1 MAERIGEHLGNYRLV
16 RLLGS
21 GRFADVY
28 LAEQIYLNTLAAIKV
43 LNTHLTAETMANF
56 LNEARQL
63 SQLDHPHIL
72 RVLDFGL
79 AQEMPYLV
87 MEYAPG
93 GTLRE
98 RHPRG
103 SRVPLQAIVSY
114 VTDVAPALQYAHD
127 QGLVHGDLKPENL
140 LLGKQE
146 RVLLSD
152 FGIALL
158 VPATNSLYVPHMYGT
173 LIYMAPEQIRGA
185 PSLQSD
191 QYALAVMMYEW
202 LSGQPPFQGSAAE
215 VVSQHLFAIP
225 TLLREQYPEIPLA
238 VERVVLKAL
247 SKDPKLRFVDV
258 LSFATALREASQPET
273 SADPFQAYAKS
284 IMPSTPLKGEKAA
297 TDSPMRFQNLP
308 ALLTPLIGREQQ
320 EQAISAFLRR
330 PEVRLLTL
338 IGTGGIGKTRLASQV
353 ATDLIEV
360 FPHGVCLVQLAP
372 ISDSNLV
379 VPTIAQTL
387 GLRDVA
393 ERSLFESLK
402 AFLRD
407 KHLLLLLDNFEQVLE
422 AAPALVELLLACPSI
437 KIMVTSRA
445 VLHVEGEY
453 EFSVPPLSLPDPLH
467 LPACEQ
473 LLQYAAVALF
483 VERAQMVKPQFVLSE
498 DNAAA
503 VVQIC
508 IRLDGL
514 PLSIEL
520 AAARSRL
527 LPPQALLERLNHRL
541 AVLTGGRQDA
551 PTRQQTL
558 RDTIRWSYDLL
569 NAQEQRC
576 FRRLAIFVGGCT
588 LEAAEAV
595 CSAAADLSLPAINL
609 VASLLDK
616 SLLQQSD
623 RDGVEPRLLML
634 ETIREY
640 ALETLV
646 DSGELE
652 VTQEMHAL
660 YYLALAEQGEPEL
673 FGHQQRLWMDR
684 LTWDSENF
692 RAALQWSQTHQ
703 RKEQL
708 LRLAGNLGHFWY
720 MCGRFSEAML
730 WIETALRE
738 AAPGVAVSA
747 RIKALYIVALIA
759 GHLGQSDLL
768 FPRARECLTLAWQN
782 RDSRGFALASWS
794 LVHHLL
800 ASGDILGARAQAE
813 ETLAFVSAHA
823 LAEDSW
829 TLACALNA
837 FGSVVLSQGDYSQ
850 AQHLYERAI
859 ALFKEAGDLWLYGEL
874 HLFLANVY
882 WAQGDET
889 KAQSFLKE
897 GLAVHDQVGNAWW
910 VTGWFVSFFGEI
922 ALRQGDIARAR
933 FLLEAGLKR
942 HQQLGDQQG
951 QALIYAL
958 LAQAAASEHDYLLT
972 RTLAAQSLEIARTIL
987 DTGSLILCLEEL
999 ADVAAGQGEPA
1010 WAARLWGAAEHYR
1023 EASHATLPLVERL
1036 SRARHIEQA
1045 QGLLGKQIFAERWTE
1060 GRNMT
1065 AEQAIAAFPTPDST
1079 SKAQRP
1085 TQGKPGQPSA
1095 EQPLLDPLSQREL
1108 EVLQLLASGASNQE
1122 IATALFLAPGTV
1134 KLHVSHILSKL
1145 GVKSRTQAILRA
1157 RDLAL
1162 LPGEH
1167 TV

>member
-1 MAERIGEHLGNYRLV
+1 MTERIGEHLGNYRLV

-21 GRFADVY
+21 GGFADVY
-28 LAEQIYLNTLAAIKV
+28 LAEQIYLNTLAAVKV
-43 LNTHLTAETMANF
+43 LHTHLTPDAMGNF
-56 LNEARQL
+56 LTEARHL
-63 SQLDHPHIL
+63 SHLDHPHIL

-103 SRVPLQAIVSY
+103 SRVPLQAIISY

-140 LLGKQE
+140 LLGKNE

-158 VPATNSLYVPHMYGT
+158 VPAPNSLHVPEMYGT

-185 PSLQSD
+185 PGLQSD

-202 LSGQPPFQGSAAE
+202 LSGQPPFQGSATE
-215 VVSQHLFAIP
+215 LLSQHLFATP
-225 TLLREQYPEIPLA
+225 TLLRELYPVIPLA

-247 SKDPKLRFVDV
+247 SKDPMLRFVDV
-258 LSFATALREASQPET
+258 QSFATALREASQVET
-273 SADPFQAYAKS
+273 SANPFQVQN
-284 IMPSTPLKGEKAA
+284 PPTPVKGELAG
-297 TDSPMRFQNLP
+297 TGSPVPFQNLP
-308 ALLTPLIGREQQ
+308 FLLTPLIGREHQ
-320 EQAISAFLRR
+320 EQAISSLLLR

-338 IGTGGIGKTRLASQV
+338 TGTGGIGKTRLAQKV
-353 ATDLIEV
+353 AKDLIKE

-372 ISDSNLV
+372 LSDPDLV

-387 GLRDVA
+387 GLRDVE

-422 AAPALVELLLACPSI
+422 ASPALVELLLACPSI
-437 KIMVTSRA
+437 KILVTSRA

-467 LPACEQ
+467 LPAYEQ

-483 VERAQMVKPQFVLSE
+483 VERAHMVKPQFVLSE

-514 PLSIEL
+514 PLSLEL
-520 AAARSRL
+520 AAARSKL
-527 LPPQALLERLNHRL
+527 LSPQALLGRLNHRL
-541 AVLTGGRQDA
+541 ALLTGGRQDA

-569 NAQEQRC
+569 NAQEQWC

-595 CSAAADLSLPAINL
+595 CSAAADLSYPAIDL

-616 SLLQQSD
+616 SLLQQID
-623 RDGVEPRLLML
+623 RDGDEPRLLML

-640 ALETLV
+640 ALERLV

-684 LTWDSENF
+684 LTLDADNF
-692 RAALQWSQTHQ
+692 RAALQWAQTHH

-738 AAPGVAVSA
+738 VASDVAVSA

-759 GHLGQSDLL
+759 SHLGQSDLL
-768 FPRARECLTLAWQN
+768 FVRVRECLTLARQH
-782 RDSRGFALASWS
+782 RDGRGFVIASWA
-794 LVHHLL
+794 LVHDLL
-800 ASGDILGARAQAE
+800 SGGDIIGARAQVE
-813 ETLAFVSAHA
+813 ETLTFVRAHA
-823 LAEDSW
+823 PAEDSW

-837 FGSVVLSQGDYSQ
+837 FGSVVLSQGDYTQ
-850 AQHLYERAI
+850 AQQLYERAI
-859 ALFKEAGDLWLYGEL
+859 ALFKEVGDLWLYGEL

-882 WAQGDET
+882 WAQKDEARART
-889 KAQSFLKE
+889 FLKE
-897 GLAVHDQVGNAWW
+897 GLAVHDQVGNAW
-910 VTGWFVSFFGEI
+910 VTGWFVSLFGKI
-922 ALRQGDIARAR
+922 ALRQGDIPRAR

-958 LAQAAASEHDYLLT
+958 LAQAAASEHDYMTT
-972 RTLAAQSLEIARTIL
+972 RNLAVQSLEIARSVH
-987 DTGSLILCLEEL
+987 DSRSRILCLEEL
-999 ADVAAGQGEPA
+999 ADVVADQGESG
-1010 WAARLWGAAEHYR
+1010 WAARLWGAAERYR
-1023 EASHATLPLVERL
+1023 EASHAPLPQVERL
-1036 SRARHIEQA
+1036 GRARHIKQA
-1045 QGLLGKQIFAERWTE
+1045 QHLLGEQIFAERWAE
-1060 GRNMT
+1060 GKNMT
-1065 AEQAIAAFPTPDST
+1065 AEQAIAASPTHDRT
-1079 SKAQRP
+1079 SNLQRP
-1085 TQGKPGQPSA
+1085 AQGKPGQPSVA
-1095 EQPLLDPLSQREL
+1095 QPLLDPLSQREL
-1108 EVLQLLASGASNQE
+1108 EVLQLLAGGASNQE
-1122 IATALFLAPGTV
+1122 IAMALVVTPGTV

-1145 GVKSRTQAILRA
+1145 GVNSRTRAILRA
-1157 RDLAL
+1157 RDLGL
-1162 LPGEH
+1162 LTDEY
-1167 TV
+1167 TVSK

>member
-1 MAERIGEHLGNYRLV
+1 MTERIGEHLGNYRLV

-21 GRFADVY
+21 GGFADVY
-28 LAEQIYLNTLAAIKV
+28 LAEQIYLNTLVAIKV
-43 LNTHLTAETMANF
+43 LNTHLTSDTMGNF
-56 LNEARQL
+56 LSEARQL
-63 SQLDHPHIL
+63 SHLDHAHII

-103 SRVPLQAIVSY
+103 SRVPLQAIISY

-140 LLGKQE
+140 LLGKNE

-158 VPATNSLYVPHMYGT
+158 VPAPNSLHVPEMYGT

-185 PSLQSD
+185 PGLQSD

-202 LSGQPPFQGSAAE
+202 LSGQPPFQGSATE
-215 VVSQHLFAIP
+215 LLSQHLFATP
-225 TLLREQYPEIPLA
+225 TLLREQYPVIPLA

-247 SKDPKLRFVDV
+247 SKDPMLRFVDV
-258 LSFATALREASQPET
+258 QSFATALREASQVET
-273 SADPFQAYAKS
+273 SANPFQVQN
-284 IMPSTPLKGEKAA
+284 PPTPVKGELAG
-297 TDSPMRFQNLP
+297 TGSPVPFQNLP
-308 ALLTPLIGREQQ
+308 FLLTPLIGREHQ
-320 EQAISAFLRR
+320 EQAISSLLLR

-338 IGTGGIGKTRLASQV
+338 TGTGGIGKTRLAQKV
-353 ATDLIEV
+353 AKDLIKE

-372 ISDSNLV
+372 LSDPDLV

-387 GLRDVA
+387 GLRDV
-393 ERSLFESLK
+393 EEHSLFESLK

-407 KHLLLLLDNFEQVLE
+407 KHLLLLLDNFEQVLQ
-422 AAPALVELLLACPSI
+422 ASPALVKLLLACPSI
-437 KIMVTSRA
+437 KILVTSRA

-467 LPACEQ
+467 LPAHEE
-473 LLQYAAVALF
+473 LLRYGAVALF
-483 VERAQMVKPQFVLSE
+483 VQRAQAVKPNFALSE
-498 DNAAA
+498 DNATAIA
-503 VVQIC
+503 QIC

-514 PLSIEL
+514 PLALEL
-520 AAARSRL
+520 AAARSKL
-527 LPPQALLERLNHRL
+527 LSPQALLGRLTHRL
-541 AVLTGGRQDA
+541 AVLTSGRQDA

-558 RDTIRWSYDLL
+558 RNTISWSYDLL
-569 NAQEQRC
+569 NAEEQGC
-576 FRRLAIFVGGCT
+576 FRRLAIFVGGCS

-595 CSAAADLSLPAINL
+595 CSATADISLPPMDL

-616 SLLQQSD
+616 SLIQQSD
-623 RDGVEPRLLML
+623 RSGDEPRLLML

-640 ALETLV
+640 ALERLA

-652 VTQEMHAL
+652 ATGESHAL

-673 FGHQQRLWMDR
+673 FGHQQRLWMGR
-684 LTWDSENF
+684 LMWDTENF
-692 RAALQWSQTHQ
+692 RTALQWSQAHH

-738 AAPGVAVSA
+738 VAPDVAVSA

-759 GHLGQSDLL
+759 SHLGQSDLL
-768 FPRARECLTLAWQN
+768 FVRARECLALARQN
-782 RDSRGFALASWS
+782 EGSRGFVIASWP

-800 ASGDILGARAQAE
+800 ADGNMFEAHAQAE
-813 ETLAFVSAHA
+813 ETLTFVRVHA
-823 LAEDSW
+823 PAEDSW
-829 TLACALNA
+829 ALACALNA
-837 FGSVVLSQGDYSQ
+837 FGSVVLSQGDYTQ

-882 WAQGDET
+882 WAQGDEA
-889 KAQSFLKE
+889 KAQSFFQE
-897 GLAVHDQVGNAWW
+897 GLAVHDQVGNAW
-910 VTGWFVSFFGEI
+910 VTGWFVSLFGKI
-922 ALRQGDIARAR
+922 ALRQGDIPRAR

-958 LAQAAASEHDYLLT
+958 LAQAAASEHDYMTT
-972 RTLAAQSLEIARTIL
+972 RNLAVQSLEIARSVH
-987 DTGSLILCLEEL
+987 DSRSRILCLEEL
-999 ADVAAGQGEPA
+999 ADVVADQGESD
-1010 WAARLWGAAEHYR
+1010 WAARLWGAAERYR
-1023 EASHATLPLVERL
+1023 EASNAPLPQVERL
-1036 SRARHIEQA
+1036 GRARHIKQA
-1045 QGLLGKQIFAERWTE
+1045 QRHLGEQIFAERWAE
-1060 GRNMT
+1060 GKNMT
-1065 AEQAIAAFPTPDST
+1065 AEQAITTSPLHGRT
-1079 SKAQRP
+1079 SKPQRP
-1085 TQGKPGQPSA
+1085 VQERPGQTSVV
-1095 EQPLLDPLSQREL
+1095 QPLLDPLSQREL
-1108 EVLQLLASGASNQE
+1108 EVLQLLAGGASNQE
-1122 IATALFLAPGTV
+1122 IAVALVLAPGTV

-1145 GVKSRTQAILRA
+1145 GVKSRTQALLRA
-1157 RDLAL
+1157 RNLAL
-1162 LPGEH
+1162 LPDEH
-1167 TV
+1167 TVS